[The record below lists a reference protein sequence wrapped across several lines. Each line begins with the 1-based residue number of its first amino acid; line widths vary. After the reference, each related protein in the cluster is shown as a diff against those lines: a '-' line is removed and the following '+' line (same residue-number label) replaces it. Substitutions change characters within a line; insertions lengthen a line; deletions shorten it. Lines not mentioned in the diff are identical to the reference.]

1 MIFIVLS
8 MDGDGVMDMVM
19 DMVMDTDS
27 IIHII
32 IDHITITIVTGVEII
47 LL

>member
-1 MIFIVLS
+1 
-8 MDGDGVMDMVM
+8 MDGHGVMDMVM

-32 IDHITITIVTGVEII
+32 IDHITIIIVTGVEII